1 MQPAL
6 SIIIPVYNASQYLP
20 ACLDSILQQ
29 SYQDFEV
36 LLVNDGSKDDSADIC
51 LKYANKDSRFRYYYQ
66 DNAGPGSAR
75 NLGLTHSQGRY
86 ITFVD
91 ADDEIGDNPYQ
102 NIDFLENDAELS
114 FVQFPVIRREN
125 NSKEFQMIPKR
136 SEYLCGRN
144 EICREWCTGTGKI
157 LVALW
162 NKIFRREAF
171 DDIVFPIEYHY
182 GDDAYVMCRI
192 LPHINKI
199 YFSEIGTYYY
209 YRREGSI
216 ATDAEGTFSENL
228 AALYLS
234 MWRLQ
239 MVLSMPGLI
248 SCRSNASLI
257 YINRIVWAQYYAKN
271 ESLKEFYQ
279 FANTLVF
286 PWREILEGDLS
297 IKLRLRMFI
306 IKIIGVRAYVSLIVH
321 LKKRLAGLRAT

>member
-144 EICREWCTGTGKI
+144 EICREWCTGGKI

-162 NKIFRREAF
+162 NKIAVMTF
-171 DDIVFPIEYHY
+171 DDIVFPIEYRY

-257 YINRIVWAQYYAKN
+257 
-271 ESLKEFYQ
+271 
-279 FANTLVF
+279 
-286 PWREILEGDLS
+286 
-297 IKLRLRMFI
+297 
-306 IKIIGVRAYVSLIVH
+306 H
-321 LKKRLAGLRAT
+321 